1 METTDIALIN
11 LGIISSS
18 AYFLFIWFET
28 NVVIEYAKLLHLDSL
43 FYTKE
48 YEESLELVP
57 DLPYSLFIV
66 THKDTFVNR
75 LFSCPFCLCTWMM
88 IYFGIIFSFVMGFKV
103 LGFIFLDWF
112 AALFLYKALSNY
124 FSK

>member
-1 METTDIALIN
+1 MEATDTALIN

-28 NVVIEYAKLLHLDSL
+28 NAVIEYAKIFRLDFL

-48 YEESLELVP
+48 YEESLELAP

-66 THKDTFVNR
+66 AHKDTFINR
-75 LFSCPFCLCTWMM
+75 ILSCPFCLCTWMM
-88 IYFGIIFSFVMGFKV
+88 IYFGFMFFLVLGFKV
-103 LGFIFLDWF
+103 FGFIFFDWF

-124 FSK
+124 FLK

>member
-1 METTDIALIN
+1 MEATDIALIN

-28 NVVIEYAKLLHLDSL
+28 NAVIEYAKIFRLDFL

-48 YEESLELVP
+48 YEESLELAP

-66 THKDTFVNR
+66 AHKDTFINR
-75 LFSCPFCLCTWMM
+75 ILSCPFCLCTWMM
-88 IYFGIIFSFVMGFKV
+88 IYFGLIFFFVLGFRV
-103 LGFIFLDWF
+103 FGFIFLDWF

-124 FSK
+124 FLK